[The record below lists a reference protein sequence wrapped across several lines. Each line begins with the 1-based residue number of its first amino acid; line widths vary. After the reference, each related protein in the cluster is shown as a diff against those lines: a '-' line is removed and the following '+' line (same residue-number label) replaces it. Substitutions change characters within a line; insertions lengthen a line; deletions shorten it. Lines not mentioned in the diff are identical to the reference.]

1 MYIELNDKQ
10 IKKIIQNNSSKSMG
24 VLISLLAYE
33 YIKQHRITEEEFIKS
48 LKNSLNILKK
58 ED

>member
-1 MYIELNDKQ
+1 MYISIDEDKIREL
-10 IKKIIQNNSSKSMG
+10 IQNNSSKSIG

-33 YIKQHRITEEEFIKS
+33 YIKQYKITEAEFIKS
-48 LKNSLNILKK
+48 LKNSLKILKK

>member
-1 MYIELNDKQ
+1 MYVPIDEDKLREL
-10 IKKIIQNNSSKSMG
+10 IQNNSSKSIG

-33 YIKQHRITEEEFIKS
+33 YIKQHRITKVEFIKS
-48 LKNSLNILKK
+48 LKNSLNILEK

>member
-1 MYIELNDKQ
+1 MYISIDEDKIKEL
-10 IKKIIQNNSSKSMG
+10 IQNNSSKSIG

-33 YIKQHRITEEEFIKS
+33 YIKQHKITEKEFIKS